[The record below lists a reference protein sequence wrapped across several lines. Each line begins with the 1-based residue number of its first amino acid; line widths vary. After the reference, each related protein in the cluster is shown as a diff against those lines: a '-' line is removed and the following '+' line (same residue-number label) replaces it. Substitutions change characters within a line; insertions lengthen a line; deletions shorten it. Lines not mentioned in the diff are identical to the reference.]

1 MANIIPILTDT
12 QISEIEPKSEQKVY
26 KALSEQL
33 PDNWLVIHSLKF
45 IKKRGVFFQVNL
57 ISGNGKEIK
66 KKFDKSWRK
75 IDD

>member
-1 MANIIPILTDT
+1 MASIIPILTDT

-45 IKKRGVFFQVNL
+45 IKKN
-57 ISGNGKEIK
+57 ISIQ
-66 KKFDKSWRK
+66 
-75 IDD
+75 